1 MNLLLTAYSDTNFSV
16 SVGTFQMQVNPESY
30 VRKIAVDYDDAQ
42 GMGTTGSAQRF
53 RMRRPDVI
61 SFSFYLDGT
70 GAISLINVR
79 EEIEAFQRFTVNYNG
94 NIHKPNDL
102 RLTWGKHLSFNCVL
116 KSLDIEY
123 LRFGKSGDPT
133 RALLRCE
140 FHEKVQDDIQA
151 AQNRASSPDLTQ
163 SVFVADGDT
172 LDNLC
177 YKIYGDS
184 KYYLEVANV
193 NGIVNF
199 RKLTP
204 GQRLLFP
211 PLTN

>member
-1 MNLLLTAYSDTNFSV
+1 MNLLLTAYSDTAYSV
-16 SVGTFQMQVNPESY
+16 VEGIFQMQVNPESY
-30 VRKIAVDYDDAQ
+30 TRKIAVDYDDVQ

-53 RMRRPDVI
+53 RLRRPDVI

-70 GAISLINVR
+70 GAISLVNVR
-79 EEIEAFQRFTVNYNG
+79 EEVEAFQQLTVKYNG
-94 NIHKPNDL
+94 SIHKPNDL

-116 KSLDIEY
+116 RSLDIEY
-123 LRFGKSGDPT
+123 LRFSKSGDPT

-140 FHEKVQDDIQA
+140 FHEKIQDDIQA
-151 AQNRASSPDLTQ
+151 AQNRAASPDLTQ
-163 SVFVADGDT
+163 SVLAADGDT
-172 LDNLC
+172 LDSLC
-177 YKIYGDS
+177 YKVYGDS
-184 KYYLEVANV
+184 KYYLEVAKAN
-193 NGIVNF
+193 NIVNF